1 MSLRLRDRRPVTKH
15 AHSAPMN
22 EARTTVTVSGDAI
35 TVEELTL
42 HDPALAAFVAQA
54 PKPDRSA
61 LVERA
66 LRIGLL
72 TLSNAG
78 VSMSADVVK
87 AEFERLYDRMEA
99 TQERASEA
107 LATTLRD
114 NFADGDGRLPRT
126 LERFLGNDGEL
137 RRMTRDL
144 FDENRR
150 DGAIGRISE
159 LMGKYFDGDASM
171 LARLLDPTRAGSPM
185 HQFRSEVTTE
195 FRSLS
200 ERIAALEEAKR
211 VRAEE
216 RARGTAKGSDFE
228 DALEERLGA
237 IARGLGDLVE
247 RCGAEGGD
255 AMTSKKGDLVITIDP
270 TRTRGTALRIVVEAK
285 DRSMPL
291 SRMTKELAE
300 ARVNRSAAIA
310 MAVFTPH
317 TAPSSVAPLALVG
330 LDVFATYDPQ
340 TDDAVALE
348 AAYRAARILA
358 LVTLRDAAIHLD
370 AGAVSRSLEDL
381 TRQVDVVRSLK
392 TKLTHIGSTATEVSS
407 ALDLLRAGVLRS
419 VKELEA
425 QLAVVEDDSASLTA

>member
-1 MSLRLRDRRPVTKH
+1 
-15 AHSAPMN
+15 MN
-22 EARTTVTVSGDAI
+22 EARI
-35 TVEELTL
+35 TVNLAEQAVGVDGLML
-42 HDPALAAFVAQA
+42 RDPSLAAFVAETPEA
-54 PKPDRSA
+54 DRPA

-78 VSMSADVVK
+78 VSMSADVVR
-87 AEFERLYDRMEA
+87 AEFERLYERMES
-99 TQERASEA
+99 TQQRAAEA
-107 LATTLRD
+107 LTSTLRD

-159 LMGKYFDGDASM
+159 LMGRYFDGDASM
-171 LARLLDPTRAGSPM
+171 LARLLDPTRAGSPL
-185 HQFRSEVTTE
+185 HQFRGEVTAE

-200 ERIAALEEAKR
+200 ERIAALEDAKR
-211 VRAEE
+211 ARAEE
-216 RARGTAKGSDFE
+216 RARGTAKGADFE
-228 DALEERLGA
+228 DALELRLGEM
-237 IARGLGDLVE
+237 ARGLGDLVE
-247 RCGAEGGD
+247 RCGTEGGD
-255 AMTSKKGDLVITIDP
+255 AMTSRKGDLVITVDP
-270 TRTRGTALRIVVEAK
+270 TRTRGANLRIVVEAK
-285 DRSMPL
+285 DRSMPV

-317 TAPSSVAPLALVG
+317 TAPPSVAPLALVG
-330 LDVFATYDPQ
+330 PDVFATYDPE

-358 LVTLRDAAIHLD
+358 LITLRDASVQLD
-370 AGAVSRSLEDL
+370 AEAVTRALDDL
-381 TRQVDVVRSLK
+381 GRQVDVVRSLK
-392 TKLTHIGSTATEVSS
+392 TKLTHIGSTAREVSD

-425 QLAVVEDDSASLTA
+425 QLAVVEDDAALTA